1 MKLCTYLFG
10 VVSGIW
16 LCIVVAFWI
25 IVYTLR
31 CSGEIAAEEA
41 EIEAEEADILA
52 GGGAE

>member
-16 LCIVVAFWI
+16 LCIVVAFWL

-31 CSGEIAAEEA
+31 CREELEA
-41 EIEAEEADILA
+41 EAEEMALEEADLAA
-52 GGGAE
+52 GGAQ